1 MLKSKSENLLLFVR
15 KGNDN
20 REKTMVKRLENKIA
34 IITGGARGIGEGTVR
49 RFVEEGAK
57 CVIADIQYDR
67 AKSLAEELGESTSAF
82 ELDVADESQVEAA
95 VAFAISEYG
104 RLDIMFNNA
113 GILGAVG
120 PITEIDGDGWSR
132 TMDVLLSSVFYGI
145 KHAARAMTKQGSGS
159 IINTASTA
167 GVRAGLGPHVYTA
180 AKTGVIGL
188 SQSVAT
194 ELGPHGIRVNV
205 IAPGGTT
212 SGLTARLVTGDHED
226 LSKASKIIGAH
237 NPLRRA
243 GEPIDIANAV
253 LYLASDE
260 ARHTT
265 GAVLVVD
272 AAGETIADRN
282 HRFVDMG
289 SQTVQEADRTG
300 TESSL
305 S

>member
-1 MLKSKSENLLLFVR
+1 M
-15 KGNDN
+15 GG
-20 REKTMVKRLENKIA
+20 RLENKIA
-34 IITGGARGIGEGTVR
+34 IVTGGASGIGEGTVR
-49 RFVEEGAK
+49 RFIDEGAK

-67 AKSLAEELGESTSAF
+67 AAELANEFGEDAVAF
-82 ELDVADESQVEAA
+82 NVDVADESQVEATVEFA
-95 VAFAISEYG
+95 VSQYG

-120 PITEIDGDGWSR
+120 PISEIDGDGWLR
-132 TMDVLLSSVFYGI
+132 TIDVLLNSVFYGI
-145 KHAARAMTKQGSGS
+145 KHASRVMIQQGSGS

-180 AKTGVIGL
+180 AKHGVVGL

-194 ELGPHGIRVNV
+194 ELGPFGVRVNV
-205 IAPGGTT
+205 IAPGGTI
-212 SGLTARLVTGDHED
+212 SGLTARLVTGDHEN
-226 LSKASKIIGAH
+226 LEKASTIIGAH

-243 GEPIDIANAV
+243 GQPEDIANAV

-260 ARHTT
+260 ASFTT

-289 SQTVQEADRTG
+289 TQTVQEADRSG
-300 TESSL
+300 TKSSL
-305 S
+305 N